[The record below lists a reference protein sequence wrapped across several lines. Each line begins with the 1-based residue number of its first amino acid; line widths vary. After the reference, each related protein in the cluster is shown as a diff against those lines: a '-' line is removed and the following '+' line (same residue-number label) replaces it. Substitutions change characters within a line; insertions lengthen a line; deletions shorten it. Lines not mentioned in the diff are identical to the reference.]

1 MLWTREVWVGYQT
14 WPKLRL
20 FFTPPLVSRRS
31 LFRFVLSAERLEQ
44 ANAHMAIVISLKEN
58 I

>member
-1 MLWTREVWVGYQT
+1 MDERGLGRVPDLTKT
-14 WPKLRL
+14 PS
-20 FFTPPLVSRRS
+20 FFHSSAGIAP
-31 LFRFVLSAERLEQ
+31 FAVLSAERLEQ